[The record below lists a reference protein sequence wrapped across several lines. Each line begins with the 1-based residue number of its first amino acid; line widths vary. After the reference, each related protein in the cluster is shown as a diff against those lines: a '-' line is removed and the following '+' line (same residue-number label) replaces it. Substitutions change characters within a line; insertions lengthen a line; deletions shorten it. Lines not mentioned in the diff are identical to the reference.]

1 MTQLLKKHIQQLVL
15 SILLISLS
23 FGANGQK
30 IVDEDRFHYSFYVD
44 FNEYSVLTGA
54 LVSGLTNYQGD
65 IDYSVKMSNIE
76 NEIFW
81 FFTINRKLDME
92 VLLYFVEEKYAEWSH
107 TVEEN
112 PENESQNSAM
122 NILYAIRDKVN
133 RAYANPIWEIEKV
146 VGTVVKHDNTWKL
159 KSKDGDYLIKG
170 ALAKELGAM
179 KGKTIVSHGYIS
191 SPMEIDLIRYI
202 EKNENSLDL
211 FVMSLCPYAQNAEST
226 LLKYV
231 DSLPVQERPSL
242 NIHYIF
248 YLDNGPEGFRY
259 TALHGEEEIIENCVQ
274 ILLRDNYPKL
284 FLPYLKKRLN
294 GALNPWE
301 EVLESV
307 NGDLKSIQTIKQ
319 LLVEGREQLIEKEHA
334 YVATKH
340 GIHDGSP
347 TFVWEGELVDDL
359 VSFDVFKDLK
369 FSVPMD
375 EGCSN

>member
-1 MTQLLKKHIQQLVL
+1 MKVVTALRMTDFKLIWKISKIMTQLLKKHIQQLVL

-248 YLDNGPEGFRY
+248 YLDNGP
-259 TALHGEEEIIENCVQ
+259 
-274 ILLRDNYPKL
+274 
-284 FLPYLKKRLN
+284 
-294 GALNPWE
+294 
-301 EVLESV
+301 
-307 NGDLKSIQTIKQ
+307 
-319 LLVEGREQLIEKEHA
+319 
-334 YVATKH
+334 
-340 GIHDGSP
+340 
-347 TFVWEGELVDDL
+347 
-359 VSFDVFKDLK
+359 
-369 FSVPMD
+369 
-375 EGCSN
+375 